1 MFKCDLSPTLR
12 SLHKSIGSPWATF
25 EVIFHHLSSA
35 QVLLRHNIT
44 YTSLFEFMSM
54 SAFFWTQ
61 LPYIRR
67 TITPIKVD
75 WVLMGGGQAVM
86 ENGGIVVNTYTKN
99 YNIVFIIFDI
109 VVKGVPMPPVPLCIN
124 HIIGYL
130 NTIWHKEINNKRP
143 FIIAPVVQRKGKR
156 KL

>member
-44 YTSLFEFMSM
+44 YTCMFEFMCM

-61 LPYIRR
+61 LPYICK
-67 TITPIKVD
+67 TINPIKVN
-75 WVLMGGGQAVM
+75 WVQKVGGQAVT
-86 ENGGIVVNTYTKN
+86 ENGGIVVDTWTKN
-99 YNIVFIIFDI
+99 YNIV
-109 VVKGVPMPPVPLCIN
+109 VNGVPMPPVPLCIN
-124 HIIGYL
+124 HVIGYL
-130 NTIWHKEINNKRP
+130 ILLWHKEINNKRP